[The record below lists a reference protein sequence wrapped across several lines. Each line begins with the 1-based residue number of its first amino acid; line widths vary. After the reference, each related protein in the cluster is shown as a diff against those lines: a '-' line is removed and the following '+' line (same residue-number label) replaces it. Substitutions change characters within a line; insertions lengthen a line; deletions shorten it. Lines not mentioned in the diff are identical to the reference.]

1 MKIILEQGDKTI
13 VLIETEGDEEIFLDD
28 ITKID
33 YSNLYGEATT
43 ISALLNKVGMWKAN
57 CEKEA
62 KEAKLNCDV
71 YVSELKRK
79 YRREAATNEG
89 RVRVDGESFK
99 LTEKGLDEIIQL
111 DTEYQDLQ
119 LELIE
124 LECKRDKLDT
134 LFWAIN
140 SKDKKLNNILPKVTP
155 NEFVQEL
162 VEGKVN
168 TYMIRK
174 PSL

>member
-1 MKIILEQGDKTI
+1 M
-13 VLIETEGDEEIFLDD
+13 
-28 ITKID
+28 
-33 YSNLYGEATT
+33 
-43 ISALLNKVGMWKAN
+43 
-57 CEKEA
+57 
-62 KEAKLNCDV
+62 
-71 YVSELKRK
+71 
-79 YRREAATNEG
+79 
-89 RVRVDGESFK
+89 
-99 LTEKGLDEIIQL
+99 TEKGLDEIIQL

-134 LFWAIN
+134 LFWAIS

-174 PSL
+174 PNL

>member
-33 YSNLYGEATT
+33 HSNLYGEATT
-43 ISALLNKVGMWKAN
+43 ISALLNKVGMWKAD
-57 CEKEA
+57 CERKA
-62 KEAKLNCDV
+62 KEAKLSCDV
-71 YVSELKRK
+71 FVSELRRK
-79 YRREAATNEG
+79 YRRIAAANNGKVEI
-89 RVRVDGESFK
+89 DGEEFK
-99 LTEKGLDEIIQL
+99 LTEKGLDELIQL
-111 DTEYQDLQ
+111 DTNYQDMQ

-134 LFWAIN
+134 LFWAIS

-162 VEGKVN
+162 IEGKVN
-168 TYMIRK
+168 TYMIKK
-174 PSL
+174 PKL